1 MCKCEN
7 QRPTGKQTADKIWGN
22 GRTSQATDS
31 WPPRAKKPKPF
42 TDSEMTALTRII
54 QDSVSDLRR
63 KQAMRK
69 QAKPALSA
77 AQVATIRRI
86 VQDARKPAR
95 EMVTPPKAGQG
106 CYIGDSRPE
115 HRAERITKIRTDNP
129 RLHGEIIE
137 IGNMRCQLVH
147 GKMICR

>member
-1 MCKCEN
+1 MCGCNKN

-22 GRTSQATDS
+22 GRTSQTTDS

-54 QDSVSDLRR
+54 QDSVTELRR
-63 KQAMRK
+63 KQ
-69 QAKPALSA
+69 
-77 AQVATIRRI
+77 V
-86 VQDARKPAR
+86 ARKPAFTSKQR
-95 EMVTPPKAGQG
+95 EQIRQVVM
-106 CYIGDSRPE
+106 DSI
-115 HRAERITKIRTDNP
+115 AENRRKPASEGYRITGADSGRYAEKLTKLRTADP
-129 RLHGEIIE
+129 ALDGKVVT

>member
-1 MCKCEN
+1 MCGCNKN

-31 WPPRAKKPKPF
+31 WPPMAKKPF
-42 TDSEMTALTRII
+42 SDAETAALTRII
-54 QDSVSDLRR
+54 QDSVNELRR
-63 KQAMRK
+63 KQIAR
-69 QAKPALSA
+69 KPALSA
-77 AQVATIRRI
+77 AQVATIRQI

-95 EMVTPPKAGQG
+95 ESYRISDTKP
-106 CYIGDSRPE
+106 SRY
-115 HRAERITKIRTDNP
+115 AERITKIRTADPTMN
-129 RLHGEIIE
+129 GKIVT

>member
-1 MCKCEN
+1 MCECKN

-54 QDSVSDLRR
+54 QDSVNELRR
-63 KQAMRK
+63 KQVVR
-69 QAKPALSA
+69 KPALSA

-86 VQDARKPAR
+86 VQDAVKPPTR
-95 EMVTPPKAGQG
+95 ESYRLGA
-106 CYIGDSRPE
+106 DSGRY
-115 HRAERITKIRTDNP
+115 AERVTKIRVDNP
-129 RLHGEIIE
+129 RLHGEVVH
-137 IGNMRCQLVH
+137 IGGMKCQLIN
-147 GKMICR
+147 GRMTCK

>member
-1 MCKCEN
+1 MCECKN

-54 QDSVSDLRR
+54 QDSVTELRR
-63 KQAMRK
+63 KQTARK
-69 QAKPALSA
+69 VATKPAFTA
-77 AQVATIRRI
+77 KQREQIRQVVMDSIAENR
-86 VQDARKPAR
+86 RKPAS
-95 EMVTPPKAGQG
+95 EG
-106 CYIGDSRPE
+106 Y
-115 HRAERITKIRTDNP
+115 RITGADSGRYVERVTKLRTSDPAMNGKIVT
-129 RLHGEIIE
+129 

-147 GKMICR
+147 GKMVCR

>member
-1 MCKCEN
+1 MCECKN
-7 QRPTGKQTADKIWGN
+7 QRPTGKQTADKIWGS

-42 TDSEMTALTRII
+42 TDEQTAALTRIVK
-54 QDSVSDLRR
+54 DSISELRR
-63 KQAMRK
+63 ERAKP
-69 QAKPALSA
+69 KPALSA

-95 EMVTPPKAGQG
+95 EVYRISDANPSRYAEKLTKLRTSDPAMNGKIVT
-106 CYIGDSRPE
+106 
-115 HRAERITKIRTDNP
+115 
-129 RLHGEIIE
+129 

-147 GKMICR
+147 GKMVCR